1 MIEPFNTLIKKSY
14 DFNQEVFDTDPRW
27 GILRELYEK
36 NFAYNK
42 DLTHKL
48 PKKIHQ
54 IWLGGTIPTKYKE
67 YTDTWKKF
75 HPDWEYRLWTD
86 SDVSEVDIPRR
97 DLFDSIGNPG
107 QKSDFLRY
115 HILNQLGGIYV
126 DADFECLKPFDTL
139 SYAEFLVGVGFP
151 AAPQLFIGLIGSI
164 PNHPITS
171 ALVSSLDRVRGGTWK
186 NIFNTT
192 GPNFFTSVFFG
203 VVKKYIEGVVVLP
216 TDYFYPFPNKQRHQ
230 SNGKDYI
237 KDCSYAIHYWDV
249 SWHPTKMKKKRGLDS
264 RR

>member
-1 MIEPFNTLIKKSY
+1 MVKPFDTLIKKSY
-14 DFNQEVFDTDPRW
+14 DFNQKVFDTDPRW
-27 GILRELYEK
+27 EILRGLYEK
-36 NFAYNK
+36 NFAHNK
-42 DLTHKL
+42 DFTTKL

-54 IWLGGTIPTKYKE
+54 IWLGCPLPDKYRE
-67 YTDTWKKF
+67 YIDSWKIF
-75 HPDWEYRLWTD
+75 HPEWEHKLWTD
-86 SDVSEVDIPRR
+86 GDDVDIPRR

-115 HILNQLGGIYV
+115 HILNQFGGIYV
-126 DADFECLKPFDTL
+126 DTDFECLKSFDTL

-171 ALVSSLDRVRGGTWK
+171 ALVSSLDRIRGGTAK

-203 VVKKYIEGVVVLP
+203 VVKEYTKGVVVLP
-216 TDYFYPFPNKQRHQ
+216 PDYFYPFSNKKRGQC
-230 SNGKDYI
+230 NGKDYVE
-237 KDCSYAIHYWDV
+237 DCSYAIHYWDV
-249 SWHPTKMKKKRGLDS
+249 SWHPKKMRKKRGLDS
-264 RR
+264 GR